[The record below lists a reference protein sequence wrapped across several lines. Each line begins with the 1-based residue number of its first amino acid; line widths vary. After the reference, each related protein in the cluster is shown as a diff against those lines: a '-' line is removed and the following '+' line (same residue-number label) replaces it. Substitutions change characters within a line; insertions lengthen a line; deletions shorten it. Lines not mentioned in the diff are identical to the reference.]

1 MDRECDYVIRKSA
14 WKALNLLT
22 ILLIWTIIPL
32 IIVIIRIIILKHDK
46 TYFYENRI
54 ISKYGVLS
62 KHEAETSIVGVSA
75 ICVDQSLLGRIFGF
89 GDIHIDVIGKW
100 KVTIKGA
107 KKPMQAKEFLTKY
120 LVTKADITPVLHN

>member
-1 MDRECDYVIRKSA
+1 M
-14 WKALNLLT
+14 
-22 ILLIWTIIPL
+22 
-32 IIVIIRIIILKHDK
+32 LKHDN

-62 KHEAETSIVGVSA
+62 KHEAETSFVGISA
-75 ICVDQSLLGRIFGF
+75 ICVDQSLFGRIFKF

-107 KKPMQAKEFLTKY
+107 KYPMDAKEFLSKY
-120 LVTKADITPVLHN
+120 IVKKEDVTAVLDN